1 MLWLKR
7 WQTHS
12 GWSLRRTLLTVLLP
26 GMLLVVSAQ
35 MALTWRS
42 TLMAAD
48 AAYDRSLFGA
58 IRAIDASISTESGG
72 LAMELPYRTL
82 ELFELTASG
91 RVHFRL
97 LTEDGLVEIG
107 DPAMPLPEK
116 LPLGQPVFQDAV
128 YQDTSIRLGTYKRL
142 LDRPL
147 AGQTE
152 RQAVIIQVAEPLTP
166 RETFTPQLVVQVV
179 SRDILLVGVGC
190 LLIVFAIAWSLQPL
204 LVLRQQVLARSPSDL
219 SLLQAQGV
227 PSDVQPLILA
237 LNHHLERTKT
247 LLEDRRR
254 FIDDASHQL
263 RTPLAT
269 LTTQLSY
276 ALREPDTVK
285 QKEALFALRAQL
297 EETVRQTN
305 QMLALAR
312 ADSAGLSPQSFDLV
326 VFVQRI
332 CRAWWSSARQGGVNL
347 DLDMDESLQ
356 RVMVTGE
363 PELLQEALVN
373 LLHNAIRY
381 AGDGG
386 HVRVDLHIDNDKV
399 FLCVTDDG
407 PGIPSDEL
415 HHAGERFF
423 RATNAVGYGSGI
435 GLAVVRSIVQRHGG
449 QLTLQPGNDGRGLKA
464 CISLLL
470 TKN

>member
-7 WQTHS
+7 WQTYS

-72 LAMELPYRTL
+72 LAMKLPYRTL

-166 RETFTPQLVVQVV
+166 RETFTQQLVVQVV

-204 LVLRQQVLARSPSDL
+204 VVLRQQVLSRSPSDL
-219 SLLQAQGV
+219 SLLQAPGV

-237 LNHHLERTKT
+237 LNQHLERIKT

-276 ALREPDTVK
+276 ALRESDAVK

-332 CRAWWSSARQGGVNL
+332 CRGWWSSARQCGVNL

-356 RVMVTGE
+356 R
-363 PELLQEALVN
+363 
-373 LLHNAIRY
+373 
-381 AGDGG
+381 
-386 HVRVDLHIDNDKV
+386 
-399 FLCVTDDG
+399 
-407 PGIPSDEL
+407 
-415 HHAGERFF
+415 
-423 RATNAVGYGSGI
+423 
-435 GLAVVRSIVQRHGG
+435 
-449 QLTLQPGNDGRGLKA
+449 
-464 CISLLL
+464 
-470 TKN
+470 